1 MVNLSHLNLP
11 LNILQQ
17 TPHKFNRDLLIS
29 GLFLAS
35 QEIGIVCSIVNKNR
49 LEPFVSK
56 ETYTTNHL
64 TACIAIHV
72 IFDEERI
79 YKVNE

>member
-1 MVNLSHLNLP
+1 M
-11 LNILQQ
+11 
-17 TPHKFNRDLLIS
+17 FIS
-29 GLFLAS
+29 SLFLAG

-49 LEPFVSK
+49 LEPFVTK
-56 ETYTTNHL
+56 ETLYNKPLYYWTTNHL
-64 TACIAIHV
+64 TACIAICV